1 MLQVVQQLHP
11 VALDATIKTN
21 EITVIDPVEGAMID
35 MRMFR
40 EDLAVVVENVITG
53 REMMT
58 DIDREMV
65 VVVAREMREMR
76 DELLNNQDV
85 HWTAERL
92 KKVDV
97 RGRWSGCVAIAAGG

>member
-58 DIDREMV
+58 DIDREM
-65 VVVAREMREMR
+65 REMR
-76 DELLNNQDV
+76 DEHLNNQDV

-97 RGRWSGCVAIAAGG
+97 RGR